1 MPSLKKT
8 LRYLFSLESLGIKP
22 GLLRIEK
29 LLDLL
34 GNPQNSYPSILVGG
48 TNGKGS
54 TASMIASVLRE
65 AGLKKVALYTS
76 PHLSEFNERITVDG
90 SEITGRKITQLTSK
104 IKALLGRNL
113 KPSFFELTTAMAFE
127 YFREKKADLAVL
139 EVGMGGRWDATNVVT
154 PLVSVITGISL
165 DHTRYL
171 GNTIRDI
178 AFEKAG
184 IIKYKGRVVT
194 GATLPPSLNVIKE
207 EARKKKASLYILG
220 RDFRIAGEEDSFSYY
235 GGGKPLKR
243 LCLNLKGRHQTR
255 NAACAL
261 KTIDILKDYGYGI
274 KKEAVRKGLKK
285 AAWPGRFEIVRK
297 NPAVILDC
305 AHNPE
310 GALVLKEAL
319 RRVPFKKL
327 IFVIG
332 VMEDKDIEGIFSA
345 LLALADT
352 VIFTEPSCKRRA
364 GVEMLLERL
373 GNYAGKVIV
382 KRKIRE
388 ALKEAFKEASGK
400 DCICVTGSIFTVGE
414 ARRYLYEK
422 SRNPEKS

>member
-1 MPSLKKT
+1 MPSLKET

-22 GLLRIEK
+22 GLFRIEK

-34 GNPQNSYPSILVGG
+34 GNPQNSYPSVLVGG

-90 SEITGRKITQLTSK
+90 SEITGRKITQLTAK

-127 YFREKKADLAVL
+127 YFREKKVDLAVI

-194 GATLPPSLNVIKE
+194 GATLPPSLDVIKE

-274 KKEAVRKGLKK
+274 KEEAVRKGLKK
-285 AAWPGRFEIVRK
+285 AAWP
-297 NPAVILDC
+297 
-305 AHNPE
+305 
-310 GALVLKEAL
+310 VLKEAL

-345 LLALADT
+345 LLAPADT
-352 VIFTEPSCKRRA
+352 VILTEPSCKRRA